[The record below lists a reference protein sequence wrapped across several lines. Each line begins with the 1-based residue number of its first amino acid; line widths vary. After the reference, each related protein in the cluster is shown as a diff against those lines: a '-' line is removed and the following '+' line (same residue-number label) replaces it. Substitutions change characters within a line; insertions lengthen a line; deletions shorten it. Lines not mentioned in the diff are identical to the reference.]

1 MRLRTFQ
8 RKDCGSTAESF
19 SNTCF
24 YNCLHEEL
32 KRLNIPYHFGLTY
45 SKFIQLGEWTQD
57 QKGKMIDTCEHEAQ
71 IQLFAQ
77 KLGLR
82 IRVYTEISPGI
93 VNSDMFMEFGV
104 IDPLDNDYIRIV
116 KLANAPH
123 FNVLEWISDE
133 TQEQIAADAL
143 LAQKIQETPTP
154 ELSRENSPN
163 INSKDKE
170 LERLRETELL
180 EHYNKFRHRIGTLEP
195 APSLTPRAPI
205 LRVPQVASAPIREL
219 PKPENSPSYLR
230 YTELM
235 LESAKTLEQFG
246 RNIELA
252 NRNVDK
258 VKEDL
263 DMMQNNMEK
272 IIQELE
278 KDIPDKIKHLKTENF
293 VLQVLL
299 CIAACLL
306 YIWNFK

>member
-8 RKDCGSTAESF
+8 RKDCGGTAESF
-19 SNTCF
+19 PNTCF

-45 SKFIQLGEWTQD
+45 SKFIQLGEWSQD

-82 IRVYTEISPGI
+82 IRVYTEITPGI

-116 KLANAPH
+116 KLANTPH
-123 FNVLEWISDE
+123 FNVLEWATNDND
-133 TQEQIAADAL
+133 EQIAADAL

-154 ELSRENSPN
+154 ELSRENSPC
-163 INSKDKE
+163 INA
-170 LERLRETELL
+170 R
-180 EHYNKFRHRIGTLEP
+180 F
-195 APSLTPRAPI
+195 
-205 LRVPQVASAPIREL
+205 REL
-219 PKPENSPSYLR
+219 PKPENSASYLR

-278 KDIPDKIKHLKTENF
+278 NDIPHKIKNLKTENF

-299 CIAACLL
+299 CVLACLL
-306 YIWNFK
+306 YLGMLKS